1 MSSPQETETVEAL
14 SYPGQH
20 ASTEGVFT
28 PIVGNLASVAGAD
41 RVRLVEGAG
50 GRRLALLFR
59 RGASRVLRLSLVRRT
74 GRWVVEFAAV
84 DRSRVLAAMSLCQE
98 HFDRWFG
105 TTPDRVLPPDS
116 HEGQGDET

>member
-1 MSSPQETETVEAL
+1 MSSPQKAETVEAL
-14 SYPGQH
+14 SYPGRH

-28 PIVGNLASVAGAD
+28 PIVGDLASVAGAD

-74 GRWVVEFAAV
+74 GRWVVELAGM
-84 DRSRVLAAMSLCQE
+84 DRARVLAAMRLCQD

-105 TTPDRVLPPDS
+105 TTPDRVVSPDS
-116 HEGQGDET
+116 HEGPGRET